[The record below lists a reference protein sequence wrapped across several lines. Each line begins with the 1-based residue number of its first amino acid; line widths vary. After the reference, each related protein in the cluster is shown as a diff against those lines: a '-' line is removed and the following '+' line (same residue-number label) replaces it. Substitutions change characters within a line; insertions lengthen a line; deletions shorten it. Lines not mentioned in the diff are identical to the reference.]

1 MASNDAGLGWLIIIA
16 FALLYWIVMIIIE
29 YFVLFLILGLI
40 IWAIYYYSSN
50 APKWEQQRKVRD
62 SFSSNNTKS
71 HNNFKVL
78 YRTAEHN
85 IKVLGSSC
93 FALPDNYAKLDNGS
107 ETELFDL
114 NFKKDIVKFSNTL
127 KSVSRYLAQPGTLY
141 KEGMGVNHNPYISPT
156 TTVSSLIDETIKI
169 PNIILSLEKKCLS
182 LWKKDVL
189 PNRLEN
195 FYNILRSISS
205 GFTIDNHNRLHLI
218 KDYNSDQSEISKSG
232 LSKMSFSKELV
243 KASESVS
250 EK

>member
-107 ETELFDL
+107 ETELFNL